1 VRIRT
6 PPLRARLRLLE
17 VGAQELVTLVALG
30 PLLAK
35 AFDEVAAHVR
45 LGADLDVE
53 VGTAVPGAQ
62 TVEVVLAGGH
72 LLVGDFVREEAV
84 LVEAGASQEPGAQ
97 DDLVRVVQLDAGAV
111 ALPAAPAELAEDGAG
126 DVAFSQFVGGHSGL
140 LSRPE
145 TRTSG
150 DFLAVSRG
158 PGPDL
163 ISLKRFTTL
172 RRGFDELTRCLAS
185 FLAILYFDDA
195 GFGESAAFFSEFGDF
210 LYRIPLILTN
220 PGFPKLAFFLNNTFL
235 ATTPMLKNRFT

>member
-1 VRIRT
+1 
-6 PPLRARLRLLE
+6 
-17 VGAQELVTLVALG
+17 
-30 PLLAK
+30 
-35 AFDEVAAHVR
+35 
-45 LGADLDVE
+45 VE

-84 LVEAGASQEPGAQ
+84 LVETGALQEPSTHEGISGAVAPPERSPGAQ
-97 DDLVRVVQLDAGAV
+97 DDLVRVVELDAGAV
-111 ALPAAPAELAEDGAG
+111 ALPAAPAELAEDGTG

-145 TRTSG
+145 KRTSG
-150 DFLAVSRG
+150 DFFAVSRG

-195 GFGESAAFFSEFGDF
+195 GFGESDAFFSEFGDF

>member
-1 VRIRT
+1 
-6 PPLRARLRLLE
+6 
-17 VGAQELVTLVALG
+17 
-30 PLLAK
+30 
-35 AFDEVAAHVR
+35 
-45 LGADLDVE
+45 VE

-84 LVEAGASQEPGAQ
+84 LVEAGALQEPGAQ

-111 ALPAAPAELAEDGAG
+111 ALPAAPAELAEDGTG
-126 DVAFSQFVGGHSGL
+126 DVAFSQFVGGHSGV

-210 LYRIPLILTN
+210 LYKIPLILTN